1 MSSNPLNLLL
11 RFVLEM
17 AGLFAMGYWGWTE
30 HDGLMR
36 YGLAFGLPLAAAT
49 LWGIFRIPNDPGPAP
64 VAVPGPVRLLLEV
77 VYFAA
82 AVILLAAA
90 GSTTAAVVFGV
101 LILFHYLI
109 SYDRVR
115 WMFTGTNPPAPPFR
129 SWRGD

>member
-1 MSSNPLNLLL
+1 SNHPLNLLF

-36 YGLAFGLPLAAAT
+36 YVLAIGLPLLAAV
-49 LWGIFRIPNDPGPAP
+49 LWGTFRIPNDPGPAP
-64 VAVPGPVRLLLEV
+64 VTVPGPVRLLLEV
-77 VYFAA
+77 VFFAA

-90 GSTTAAVVFGV
+90 GRTTAAIVFGA

-115 WMFTGTNPPAPPFR
+115 WMLTGTNPPGPPLS
-129 SWRGD
+129 SWRGE